1 MLTDFTAATI
11 TLYTIVALIL
21 VRLLFPLLPWRRVVE
36 FCTGSDFI
44 RAGIKTGFGR
54 VRVTCLKVTFGLGWI
69 GIFGPWT
76 GQNCN
81 FSPCWPLTW
90 RTPLQSQCTPNNI
103 PFQSPF
109 EVTYCSPHA
118 QPPSW
123 RPSLVAKKTCKSC
136 ILADIWTQHLTYV
149 KQECWTLGYSFRGTE
164 ENFRLSVNQMH
175 SEVSPFPYSKT

>member
-1 MLTDFTAATI
+1 MTCS
-11 TLYTIVALIL
+11 IVLH
-21 VRLLFPLLPWRRVVE
+21 
-36 FCTGSDFI
+36 
-44 RAGIKTGFGR
+44 
-54 VRVTCLKVTFGLGWI
+54 GLGLYSGWNKDGLRSGAGNMFEGNLRARLDRDI
-69 GIFGPWT
+69 WSLDRA

-81 FSPCWPLTW
+81 FSPCWPPTW

-118 QPPSW
+118 QPPTW

-136 ILADIWTQHLTYV
+136 ILADIWTQHLTYM
-149 KQECWTLGYSFRGTE
+149 KQECLTLGYSFRGTE
-164 ENFRLSVNQMH
+164 ENIRLSVNQMH